1 VEKIVT
7 KEVAVEKIVYQD
19 IIVDKIVEVIKEV
32 SVEKIFDV

>member
-1 VEKIVT
+1 MEKIVT

>member
-1 VEKIVT
+1 MT

-32 SVEKIFDV
+32 SVEKIVEV

>member
-1 VEKIVT
+1 VT

-32 SVEKIFDV
+32 SVEKIVDV

>member
-1 VEKIVT
+1 MT

-32 SVEKIFDV
+32 SVEKIVDV